1 MNKNQI
7 QKMPI
12 FLLGAAFWAFPLL
25 VEACPRCVD
34 GTPFK
39 IGLQWAVVVLLPL
52 PFTLGYLL
60 YRFVRTSLQTERE
73 ETPRS

>member
-1 MNKNQI
+1 MRPSKI
-7 QKMPI
+7 LGFI
-12 FLLGAAFWAFPLL
+12 TGVALVFLPLWA
-25 VEACPRCVD
+25 EACPRCVD

-60 YRFVRTSLQTERE
+60 YRFVRASIPPE
-73 ETPRS
+73 EDGPSQG